1 MFHLNI
7 YASTSCGL
15 ADDKGLVHAFHI
27 KVSSLY
33 INYSIYGGYCQLKQM
48 MLSCSIVFLCVTVSI
63 MG

>member
-27 KVSSLY
+27 KVSSLF
-33 INYSIYGGYCQLKQM
+33 ILI
-48 MLSCSIVFLCVTVSI
+48 IVYTEDIVN
-63 MG
+63 